1 MINAK
6 VPQICADNKP
16 IKKME
21 WSSKNTQSKKRMNIG
36 QMNINK
42 WDQ

>member
-21 WSSKNTQSKKRMNIG
+21 LSSKNTQSKKRMNIE
-36 QMNINK
+36 QMNVNK